1 MDKTYERMEYSYKMN
16 PMEVLFPKVRAELLR
31 LLFTDPERALHLR
44 EIARLSG
51 LAIGTVQGEVG
62 RLRAAEL
69 LLERR
74 DGNRLYFRANR
85 EHPLFPELRGIALK
99 TTGLRE
105 QLTVALDGLA
115 GVDLAF
121 VYGSFAAGT
130 AEAGSDID
138 LMVIGK
144 VGLRKLA
151 PRLRQ
156 PAEALGREINPHVLS
171 QASFGAKRE
180 AGDGYVERVIE
191 EPKVWIKGSDDELA
205 RLA

>member
-1 MDKTYERMEYSYKMN
+1 MN
-16 PMEVLFPKVRAELLR
+16 VLETLFPKVRGEVLR
-31 LLFTDPERALHLR
+31 LLFADPERALHLR
-44 EIARLSG
+44 EIARLAG
-51 LAIGTVQGEVG
+51 LAIGTVQGEVA

-69 LLERR
+69 LLARR

-99 TTGLRE
+99 TTGLRK
-105 QLTVALDGLA
+105 QLAAALEGLA

-138 LMVIGK
+138 LMVIGT

-151 PRLRQ
+151 PRLREA
-156 PAEALGREINPHVLS
+156 AETLGREINPHVLS
-171 QASFGAKRE
+171 PASFAGKRD
-180 AGDGYVERVIE
+180 AGDAYVGRVIA

-205 RLA
+205 QLA

>member
-1 MDKTYERMEYSYKMN
+1 MN
-16 PMEVLFPKVRAELLR
+16 ALETLFPKVRAELLR
-31 LLFTDPERALHLR
+31 LLFADPERTLHLR

-62 RLRAAEL
+62 RLCAAEL
-69 LLERR
+69 LLQRR

-99 TTGLRE
+99 TSGLRA
-105 QLTVALDGLA
+105 QLTAALDGLA
-115 GVDLAF
+115 GVELAF

-130 AEAGSDID
+130 AETGSDID

-151 PRLRQ
+151 PRLREA
-156 PAEALGREINPHVLS
+156 AETLGREVNPHVIAP
-171 QASFGAKRE
+171 ASWVAKRD
-180 AGDGYVERVIE
+180 AGDAYVRRVIE
-191 EPKVWIKGSDDELA
+191 EPKIWIKGSDDELA